1 MNGADIMSDDSKKF
15 GKPSESKG
23 AFKSAGIKSNFSIG
37 EGTKTPQISGF
48 SPEALGDVAS
58 EISPR
63 ADHFK
68 IIDVKISPNSVAMV
82 WAIESLLRAIS
93 RTVRHTGGEISF
105 TDQELMRYIFTIVR
119 SRIDQVNGEHRPV
132 IKATEKRAVPAL
144 ISASLEQL
152 GRVTVVDY
160 KLELRPVWSETIT
173 VLEDGK
179 TIETPIPFPD
189 GLSAW
194 TYSRSLEDQAD
205 IARISTELFSLE
217 EYGFVMASGYAT
229 DVYGSFD
236 VMAMEL
242 VGDEI
247 RSITNTSH
255 PVYSIFA
262 AILGVTGISQ
272 FMSPPIRYADIYQI
286 RSMID
291 RLQLPRRA

>member
-1 MNGADIMSDDSKKF
+1 MSDDSAKDYINPQS
-15 GKPSESKG
+15 GKGTFKG
-23 AFKSAGIKSNFSIG
+23 AGKKDNFRIG
-37 EGTKTPQISGF
+37 EGTRTPQISGF
-48 SPEALGDVAS
+48 SPEALSDVAS

-63 ADHFK
+63 ADHFQ
-68 IIDVKISPNSVAMV
+68 IIDVHISPDSVAMM
-82 WAIESLLRAIS
+82 WAIESLDRAIS
-93 RTVRHTGGEISF
+93 RAVRHTGGDVSF
-105 TDQELMRYIFTIVR
+105 TRQELTRYIYTLVQ
-119 SRIDQVNGEHRPV
+119 SRIDQVNGERRPV
-132 IKATEKRAVPAL
+132 IKPTEKRAVPAL

-160 KLELRPVWSETIT
+160 KLELRPVWSVERI
-173 VLEDGK
+173 VEGENG
-179 TIETPIPFPD
+179 IESVPIPLPD
-189 GLSAW
+189 GMTSW
-194 TYSRSLEDQAD
+194 TYSRSLEDQAT
-205 IARISTELFSLE
+205 ISRISTELFSLE
-217 EYGFVMASGYAT
+217 EYGFVMAIGFAT

-262 AILGVTGISQ
+262 AMLGVSGISA

>member
-1 MNGADIMSDDSKKF
+1 MSEDSARESINPATGKRSFKDAGKK
-15 GKPSESKG
+15 EN
-23 AFKSAGIKSNFSIG
+23 FKIG
-37 EGTKTPQISGF
+37 EGTRSPQISGF
-48 SPEALGDVAS
+48 SPDALSDVAS

-63 ADHFK
+63 ADHFQ
-68 IIDVKISPNSVAMV
+68 IIDVKISPDSVAMI
-82 WAIESLLRAIS
+82 WAIESLDRAIS
-93 RTVRHTGGEISF
+93 RTVRHTGGAVSF
-105 TDQELMRYIFTIVR
+105 TYSELLRYIYSLVQ
-119 SRIDQVNGEHRPV
+119 SRIDQVNGERRPV
-132 IKATEKRAVPAL
+132 IKPTEKRAVPAL

-160 KLELRPVWSETIT
+160 KLELRPVWSVERIVEGDDGLTS
-173 VLEDGK
+173 VL
-179 TIETPIPFPD
+179 IPLPD
-189 GLSAW
+189 GIPSW
-194 TYSRSLEDQAD
+194 TFSRSLEDQA
-205 IARISTELFSLE
+205 IISRISTELFSLE

-262 AILGVTGISQ
+262 AMLGVSGISA
-272 FMSPPIRYADIYQI
+272 FMTPPIRYADIYQI